1 MSAISSPAEFL
12 DHTTSMALEEKAKLQ
27 KHFTRFDIYFFLIC
41 TIVGVDTLG
50 VVAAEGAQGFTWLIF
65 LAVAF
70 FVPYALIVAE
80 LGSAFPEEGGA
91 YVWTR
96 LAFGRLVAAVNAVF
110 YWFSNPIWIGA
121 TLALLTI
128 ATVDQ
133 FFFSIGDNSWLF
145 YLVGLA
151 YIWFSVYSAILS
163 FGIGKWIPTLGAWA
177 RIFVLGLFVVSTI
190 IYAIKNG
197 LSLPEGGEF
206 KPTYALF
213 IALVPVL
220 FFNYVGFELPS
231 AAGDEMKDA
240 QKDVPFTVLR
250 AAVTAILLYGL
261 PILAVIA
268 VLPKDEI
275 TGVDGFM
282 TAVAIG
288 LHGLRRR
295 GQRDDEDRRGGLHP
309 RAGLERL
316 HVADGLRPQPGG
328 GLLRRRRAARPR
340 PLLGEARHAGQR
352 QLPLGRDLDDRLRR
366 GGTDRERQRLRDLRR
381 DDRDRADVHDDLVH
395 RDLPALIKLRYSH
408 PHVNRPYRI
417 PGRNGGRVGLRRRLH
432 LLGRLRLARGDLPGL
447 CRRPAAQRR
456 RPAGGRLARQV
467 HDDRRRRDRDRL
479 VGRVRLLLARQAA
492 RASKMVDVPLEG
504 NEDLAAQAAPA

>member
-1 MSAISSPAEFL
+1 MSAITSSDEFV
-12 DHTTSMALEEKAKLQ
+12 DHTTAMALEEKAKLQ

-70 FVPYALIVAE
+70 FVPYALLVAE
-80 LGSAFPEEGGA
+80 LGSAFTEEGGS

-145 YLVGLA
+145 YAVGLG

-177 RIFVLGLFVVSTI
+177 RIFVLGLFVISTI
-190 IYAIKNG
+190 LYAIKNG
-197 LSLPEGGEF
+197 LSLPHGGEF

-231 AAGDEMKDA
+231 AAGDEMEDP

-282 TAVAIG
+282 TAVGSVFTVYGGAATVMTKIAAFG
-288 LHGLRRR
+288 FILALISSACTWLMGS
-295 GQRDDEDRRGGLHP
+295 DRSQAVACYDGAGP
-309 RAGLERL
+309 R
-316 HVADGLRPQPGG
+316 V
-328 GLLRRRRAARPR
+328 
-340 PLLGEARHAGQR
+340 LGRFSAKLGHAGQR
-352 QLPLGRDLDDRLRR
+352 QLPLGRDLDDRLRCR
-366 GGTDRERQRLRDLRR
+366 GEDRERQRLGDLRR
-381 DDRDRADVHDDLVH
+381 HDRDRADVHDDLVH
-395 RDLPALIKLRYSH
+395 RDLPGADQAALQPSRRESAVQDPRRH
-408 PHVNRPYRI
+408 
-417 PGRNGGRVGLRRRLH
+417 GRRVGLWRRLH
-432 LLGRLRLARGDLPGL
+432 LLGVVRLARGDLPGL
-447 CRRPAAQRR
+447 CRRPTTQRR
-456 RPAGGRLARQV
+456 GSA
-467 HDDRRRRDRDRL
+467 
-479 VGRVRLLLARQAA
+479 
-492 RASKMVDVPLEG
+492 
-504 NEDLAAQAAPA
+504 

>member
-1 MSAISSPAEFL
+1 MSAPRASPRVSAKPLPRGIRVSAITSTDEL
-12 DHTTSMALEEKAKLQ
+12 VDHTTAMALEERAKLR

-50 VVAAEGAQGFTWLIF
+50 LVASEGAQGFTWLIF
-65 LAVAF
+65 LSIAF

-80 LGSAFPEEGGA
+80 LGSAFPEEGGS
-91 YVWTR
+91 YIWTR

-145 YLVGLA
+145 YLVGLV

-177 RIFVLGLFVVSTI
+177 RIFVLGLFVVSTV
-190 IYAIKNG
+190 IYAFKNG
-197 LSLPEGGEF
+197 LSFPSGGEF

-231 AAGDEMKDA
+231 AAGDEMKNP

-250 AAVTAILLYGL
+250 AAITAILLYGL

-268 VLPKDEI
+268 VLPKDDI
-275 TGVDGFM
+275 SGVDGFM
-282 TAVAIG
+282 TAVAAVFTVY
-288 LHGLRRR
+288 
-295 GQRDDEDRRGGLHP
+295 GGA
-309 RAGLERL
+309 AG
-316 HVADGLRPQPGG
+316 VM
-328 GLLRRRRAARPR
+328 
-340 PLLGEARHAGQR
+340 
-352 QLPLGRDLDDRLRR
+352 
-366 GGTDRERQRLRDLRR
+366 T
-381 DDRDRADVHDDLVH
+381 
-395 RDLPALIKLRYSH
+395 
-408 PHVNRPYRI
+408 
-417 PGRNGGRVGLRRRLH
+417 
-432 LLGRLRLARGDLPGL
+432 
-447 CRRPAAQRR
+447 
-456 RPAGGRLARQV
+456 
-467 HDDRRRRDRDRL
+467 
-479 VGRVRLLLARQAA
+479 
-492 RASKMVDVPLEG
+492 
-504 NEDLAAQAAPA
+504 